1 MQGRLEDGQA
11 VAVKRLSK
19 GSSQGF
25 HELKNELVIATKLT
39 HRNLVQL
46 LRVCLEETEKLIVYE
61 YLPNRSLDNALFGTR
76 SSICTQVLVFTWIP
90 IPTHDLFIQCFY
102 PCLCFADAARR
113 HQRKTLDWRRRYAII
128 RGIARG
134 LLYLHEESRLR
145 IIHRDLKPSNVLL
158 DSDMSPK
165 ISDFG
170 LARAFWGDETIR
182 EVTKRPVGTL

>member
-1 MQGRLEDGQA
+1 MLPMTISSCPWLWLP
-11 VAVKRLSK
+11 LS
-19 GSSQGF
+19 
-25 HELKNELVIATKLT
+25 
-39 HRNLVQL
+39 
-46 LRVCLEETEKLIVYE
+46 
-61 YLPNRSLDNALFGTR
+61 D
-76 SSICTQVLVFTWIP
+76 
-90 IPTHDLFIQCFY
+90 
-102 PCLCFADAARR
+102 CLCLADAARR
-113 HQRKTLDWRRRYAII
+113 QALDWSRRYAII

-134 LLYLHEESRLR
+134 LLYLHDESRLR

>member
-11 VAVKRLSK
+11 VAVKRLSR

-25 HELKNELVIATKLT
+25 HELKNELVLATKLT

-46 LRVCLEETEKLIVYE
+46 LGVCLEETEKLIVYE
-61 YLPNRSLDNALFGTR
+61 YLPNRSLDNALF
-76 SSICTQVLVFTWIP
+76 
-90 IPTHDLFIQCFY
+90 
-102 PCLCFADAARR
+102 ADASER
-113 HQRKTLDWRRRYAII
+113 QRQALDWGRRYAII
-128 RGIARG
+128 CGIARG

-158 DSDMSPK
+158 ASDMSPK